1 MPQPVALG
9 RPRPARE
16 RVELGVNIDHVAT
29 VREAR
34 RAREPDPVALAMLA
48 ELGGA
53 DQITVHLR
61 EDRRHIQER
70 DLKILRQTVATRL
83 NLEMAATDE
92 MVRIAAQVKPDA
104 ATLVPEKRQEI
115 TTEGGLDVAGAAEAI
130 ATVVRRLAEA
140 GIEVNAFI
148 DPEAIQV
155 EAAVGARVLG
165 VEFHTGAYANA
176 GEEAGRAR
184 EIARLAKAA
193 GLAAKSG
200 LKVKAG
206 HGLTYVNVKPV
217 VAVREV
223 EEVNIGHS
231 IVSRALSVGMDAAVR
246 QMLALIRE
254 AEAQARA
261 RD

>member
-1 MPQPVALG
+1 MAHTVVPG
-9 RPRPARE
+9 RPRPPRE

-34 RAREPDPVALAMLA
+34 KGREPDPVALAVLA
-48 ELGGA
+48 EIGGA

-70 DLKILRQTVATRL
+70 DLRILRETARTRI
-83 NLEMAATDE
+83 NLEMAATEE
-92 MVRIAAQVKPDA
+92 MVRIAIEVKPEA
-104 ATLVPEKRQEI
+104 ATLVPERRQEV
-115 TTEGGLDVAGAAEAI
+115 TTEGGLDVAGARDALA
-130 ATVVRRLAEA
+130 AAARRLADA

-148 DPEAIQV
+148 DPEAAQT
-155 EAAVGARVLG
+155 EAAIAARFHG

-176 GEEAGRAR
+176 RDDAGRSR
-184 EIARLAKAA
+184 EVARLAAA
-193 GLAAKSG
+193 AALAARG
-200 LKVKAG
+200 GVKVKAG

-217 VAVREV
+217 VAVREI

-231 IVSRALSVGMDAAVR
+231 IVARALCVGMEAAVR

-254 AEAQARA
+254 AEAEGRGT
-261 RD
+261 R